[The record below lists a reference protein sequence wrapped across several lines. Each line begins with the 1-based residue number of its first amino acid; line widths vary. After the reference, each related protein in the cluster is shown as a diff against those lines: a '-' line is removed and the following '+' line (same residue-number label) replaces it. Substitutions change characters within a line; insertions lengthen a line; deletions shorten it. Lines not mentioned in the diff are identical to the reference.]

1 MALSQSEINNI
12 TYDYITRYNLNKE
25 RDEKTIKEI
34 LIKKGNN
41 RFSIFRYI
49 CFVKNYLIV
58 SKNGK
63 YQIDVPSRVERQLL
77 EDLSKACYIKVIK
90 RRKQEHAIQ
99 DSEVYFLVNVYQ

>member
-1 MALSQSEINNI
+1 MALSQNEINNI

-34 LIKKGNN
+34 LINKGNN

-58 SKNGK
+58 SKMENTKSMCQVGQK
-63 YQIDVPSRVERQLL
+63 
-77 EDLSKACYIKVIK
+77 
-90 RRKQEHAIQ
+90 
-99 DSEVYFLVNVYQ
+99 DSY

>member
-1 MALSQSEINNI
+1 MALSQNEIKNI

-34 LIKKGNN
+34 IINKGNN

-58 SKNGK
+58 
-63 YQIDVPSRVERQLL
+63 
-77 EDLSKACYIKVIK
+77 
-90 RRKQEHAIQ
+90 
-99 DSEVYFLVNVYQ
+99 